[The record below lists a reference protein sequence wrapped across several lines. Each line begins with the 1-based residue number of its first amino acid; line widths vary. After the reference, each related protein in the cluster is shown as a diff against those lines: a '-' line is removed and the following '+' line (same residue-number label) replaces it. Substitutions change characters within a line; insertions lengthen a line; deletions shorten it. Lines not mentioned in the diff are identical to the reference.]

1 MTSDQKRRTRS
12 RRLAVLAG
20 LLIVAIP
27 LVVFA
32 WGRGSSAF
40 AIERIR
46 LSGARRV
53 SAAAATKTLRAHFLG
68 HNLFT
73 VHASD
78 VAAALRAFPYVDDV
92 RIDRD
97 FPGTLRVHIL
107 EYRPAAVLFSTGR
120 WYVVSREG
128 RVLLR
133 LPGEVPSP
141 SPGATGAAAERATGE
156 SGTSSDGASS
166 QAAPSA
172 GPREVSASPEAAASS
187 AAAAEGAEAAA
198 ALSSS
203 SLAASSRAPS
213 LFTGDLTAATLSAVT
228 LPRQAARLPIL
239 LTSSRARVRT
249 TVADRSV
256 EDALAILAALPR
268 ELRTQVRF
276 VSVDPAGILAVLR
289 NGVTFAFGDAH
300 DLHNKVLALQA
311 VLSAYRRH
319 HLHATWVDVSVP
331 NRPLGTPVIASHPGP
346 MQTSRPT
353 SKARPSASASPVRS
367 LAATASSDATDGA
380 SPAVRAATASASPA
394 HPSSTATPRP
404 PASPRPRPTATRS
417 AGGAAG

>member
-107 EYRPAAVLFSTGR
+107 EYRPAAMLFSTGR

-141 SPGATGAAAERATGE
+141 GPGATGAAAERATGE
-156 SGTSSDGASS
+156 SGTSSDGAS
-166 QAAPSA
+166 
-172 GPREVSASPEAAASS
+172 
-187 AAAAEGAEAAA
+187 
-198 ALSSS
+198 
-203 SLAASSRAPS
+203 S

-239 LTSSRARVRT
+239 LTSSRARIRT
-249 TVADRSV
+249 TVAERSV

-380 SPAVRAATASASPA
+380 SPAVWAATASASPA
-394 HPSSTATPRP
+394 HASSTASPRP